1 MGHLLPLL
9 LLSGALLCVCNCAV
23 FKKASVAGELSHPEC
38 RLYRLPLSIC
48 FLLPFESIDSV
59 IVDVMQQDNY
69 VVFKFMALQ
78 VLFNDIV
85 AKSW

>member
-1 MGHLLPLL
+1 ML
-9 LLSGALLCVCNCAV
+9 
-23 FKKASVAGELSHPEC
+23 
-38 RLYRLPLSIC
+38 
-48 FLLPFESIDSV
+48 FLAIQINESIDSV